1 MKKYLLLI
9 LTALLL
15 GACGSGDATSDA
27 NAVPTAEM
35 GTNAPATDVTPTAT
49 DDASVDGA
57 TATPATPSGE
67 SPTATVL
74 PVDPASPVGVASE
87 FLSAYQRDS
96 GNDAA
101 ATYFDD
107 GLTNL
112 YNGGTTVRN
121 IVGVDPSF
129 VQIEIINEAPYND
142 NQNSQITAQLT
153 YPNGSETVVV
163 TLEKSTDGWK
173 VAAVAPNPQK

>member
-1 MKKYLLLI
+1 MLKKYLLLSLI
-9 LTALLL
+9 ALLL
-15 GACGSGDATSDA
+15 VACGSDDATNDP

-35 GTNAPATDVTPTAT
+35 GANAPTADATPTTASDTNADT
-49 DDASVDGA
+49 A
-57 TATPATPSGE
+57 TATPVNSEAPAAT
-67 SPTATVL
+67 AL
-74 PVDPASPVGVASE
+74 PVDPASPVDVVGE

-107 GLTNL
+107 GLTKL

-129 VQIEIINEAPYND
+129 VQIEIIDEAPYND
-142 NQNSQITAQLT
+142 NQNNQITAKLT

-163 TLEKSTDGWK
+163 TVEKSGDGWK
-173 VAAVAPNPQK
+173 VAAIAPNPQK